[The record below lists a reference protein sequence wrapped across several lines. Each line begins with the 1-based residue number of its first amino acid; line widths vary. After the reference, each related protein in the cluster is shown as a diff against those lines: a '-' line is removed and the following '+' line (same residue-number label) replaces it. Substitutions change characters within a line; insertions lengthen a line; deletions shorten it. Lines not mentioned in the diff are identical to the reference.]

1 MTKYIGKKIIVSLA
15 VLLAAGFVLYFLA
28 FRFPTEPGGI
38 ILPDKGTGVLY
49 GDDMYIYRSDDDGKY
64 FSLQYF
70 IPVEVA
76 SLSGNHI
83 LYLTPQL
90 SEDDFN
96 GKYYISPFT
105 RHHILYRDGK
115 GGSRLLTLHSIE
127 SIS

>member
-28 FRFPTEPGGI
+28 FRFPVEKGCILFPVDIGI
-38 ILPDKGTGVLY
+38 MY
-49 GDDMYIYRSDDDGKY
+49 GDEIYLYRSDDEGKY

-83 LYLTPQL
+83 LYLTSQL

-105 RHHILYRDGK
+105 RQHILYRDGA